1 MPLHLNSFP
10 IPLKRNPM
18 RSLNALQPLALLLLR
33 VAFGIIFISH
43 GYPMLAH
50 RTSATQALFAQHG
63 IPGYFVYISGV
74 LELFGG
80 GLLLLGLFTRG
91 AALLLAIEMVLLMW
105 KVRAPHS
112 YLAVN
117 EYAYPL
123 VVAAGC
129 FALATTGAGLVSV
142 DYPLFESGGG
152 KSRAPRNSKPNK

>member
-1 MPLHLNSFP
+1 M
-10 IPLKRNPM
+10 K
-18 RSLNALQPLALLLLR
+18 SLNALQPLALLLLR
-33 VAFGIIFISH
+33 LAFGIIFMSH

-105 KVRAPHS
+105 KVSTPHS
-112 YLAVN
+112 YLAVS

-123 VVAAGC
+123 VVATGC
-129 FALATTGAGLVSV
+129 FSLATMGAGLVSV
-142 DYPLFESGGG
+142 DYPLFESGG
-152 KSRAPRNSKPNK
+152 KSRGPRNPKPNK

>member
-1 MPLHLNSFP
+1 M
-10 IPLKRNPM
+10 K
-18 RSLNALQPLALLLLR
+18 SLNALKPLALLLLR
-33 VAFGIIFISH
+33 AVFGIIFMSH
-43 GYPMLAH
+43 GYPLLAH
-50 RTSATQALFAQHG
+50 RASATQALFAQHG
-63 IPGYFVYISGV
+63 MPAYFVYIAGV

-105 KVRAPHS
+105 KVYAPHS
-112 YLAVN
+112 YLALN

-129 FALATTGAGLVSV
+129 FALATIGAGLISI

>member
-1 MPLHLNSFP
+1 M
-10 IPLKRNPM
+10 K
-18 RSLNALQPLALLLLR
+18 SLNALQPLALLFLR
-33 VAFGIIFISH
+33 AAFGIIFVSH

-50 RTSATQALFAQHG
+50 RSSATQALFTQHG
-63 IPGYFVYISGV
+63 LPGYFVYISAV

-91 AALLLAIEMVLLMW
+91 AALLLAVEMILLMW
-105 KVRAPHS
+105 KVSVPHS

-129 FALATTGAGLVSV
+129 FVLATTGAGVVSV

-152 KSRAPRNSKPNK
+152 KARAPRGAKPGK

>member
-1 MPLHLNSFP
+1 M
-10 IPLKRNPM
+10 K
-18 RSLNALQPLALLLLR
+18 SLNALQPLALLLLR
-33 VAFGIIFISH
+33 AAFGIIFMAH

-105 KVRAPHS
+105 RVSAPHS

-129 FALATTGAGLVSV
+129 FLLATTGAGLVSV
-142 DYPLFESGGG
+142 DYPMFESGGG
-152 KSRAPRNSKPNK
+152 KARAARNAKPNK

>member
-1 MPLHLNSFP
+1 M
-10 IPLKRNPM
+10 K
-18 RSLNALQPLALLLLR
+18 SLNALQPLALLMLR
-33 VAFGIIFISH
+33 AVFGIIFMSH

-50 RTSATQALFAQHG
+50 RTSGTQALFAQHG

-91 AALLLAIEMVLLMW
+91 AALLLAIEMVLVMW
-105 KVRAPHS
+105 KISTPHS

-129 FALATTGAGLVSV
+129 FTLATTGAGLVSV
-142 DYPLFESGGG
+142 DRLLFESGRG
-152 KSRAPRNSKPNK
+152 KSRAPRNSKQNN